1 MEQSSHSSLPSP
13 PSPPTPTHEA
23 EVYFDVPKSN
33 DETKA
38 KVVTFAIESTTEPD
52 TFVEGPKTNT
62 DPFFEGSTAG
72 VPGIEM
78 DHTKIDNKSG
88 VGVEMDQNNTHP
100 SLCVSLTSSRL
111 YKHRMD
117 AKNNV

>member
-1 MEQSSHSSLPSP
+1 MEQSTRSSS
-13 PSPPTPTHEA
+13 PTPTHEA
-23 EVYFDVPKSN
+23 EVYVDEPKSN

-38 KVVTFAIESTTEPD
+38 KVVTFAPEPTTEPD

-72 VPGIEM
+72 VPGVEM
-78 DHTKIDNKSG
+78 DHTKIENKSG
-88 VGVEMDQNNTHP
+88 VGVEMDQNNMLP
-100 SLCVSLTSSRL
+100 ILCASLSSSRL
-111 YKHRMD
+111 YRRRMD